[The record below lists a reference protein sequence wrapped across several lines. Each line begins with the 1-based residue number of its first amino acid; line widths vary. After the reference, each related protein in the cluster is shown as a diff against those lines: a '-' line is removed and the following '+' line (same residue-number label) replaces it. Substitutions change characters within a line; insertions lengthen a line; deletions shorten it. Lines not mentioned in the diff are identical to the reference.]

1 MMLLRLLVL
10 MPLLL
15 VGCEYFEPATPVQ
28 CEALYD
34 HLIALNYQS
43 APTSDSIANDLIKS
57 LSSTIYIDGLENP
70 TAIANDLIKSLS
82 STGINLILSATGEK
96 EKTVRRCTTILT
108 EKEALNCV
116 EAKNR
121 EDWAK
126 SCKFNLE

>member
-43 APTSDSIANDLIKS
+43 APTSD
-57 LSSTIYIDGLENP
+57 P
-70 TAIANDLIKSLS
+70 IANDLIKSLS

-108 EKEALNCV
+108 EKEALNCI